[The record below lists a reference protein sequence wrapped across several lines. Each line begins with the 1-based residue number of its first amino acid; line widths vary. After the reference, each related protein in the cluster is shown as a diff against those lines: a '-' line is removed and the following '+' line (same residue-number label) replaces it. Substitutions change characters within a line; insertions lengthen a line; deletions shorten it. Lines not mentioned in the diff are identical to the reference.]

1 MLCSRWTRLQDDYY
15 NKSDGGTKLG
25 FWATSREQLE
35 IEIGDLEIL
44 ISNVRSVRIW
54 PPATLEAA
62 ENALTGARWTLRAIC
77 LLAPSGSAVGGGA
90 VKLPPF
96 ADVSVLLD
104 TAVRWSCCL
113 KRAKG
118 VATGEECR
126 VSVRLYSRHREVPL
140 DVGLNPRELT
150 VCHC

>member
-1 MLCSRWTRLQDDYY
+1 MLCSRWTHFQDDYY
-15 NKSDGGTKLG
+15 SKSDGGTKLG

-35 IEIGDLEIL
+35 TEIGDLEIL
-44 ISNVRSVRIW
+44 ISNVRSVRTW

-77 LLAPSGSAVGGGA
+77 LLASSGSAAGGGV

-104 TAVRWSCCL
+104 TAVR
-113 KRAKG
+113 
-118 VATGEECR
+118 
-126 VSVRLYSRHREVPL
+126 
-140 DVGLNPRELT
+140 
-150 VCHC
+150 